1 MAATNKA
8 YRREFNNDELGYGH
22 LQLCVIRPS
31 ANPVHRNDNRQQPD
45 DNRQQQAME
54 NIVNIATG
62 RRMLFA
68 VIAVFALF
76 FLLTVATLIL
86 TITRMSVKDR
96 TEGASKVK
104 GDFYIDLFLYSFVF
118 PSYIDF
124 DQT

>member
-1 MAATNKA
+1 MATNKA
-8 YRREFNNDELGYGH
+8 YRRESNNDELGYGE
-22 LQLCVIRPS
+22 LQLCVIRPA
-31 ANPVHRNDNRQQPD
+31 ANRVDRD

-68 VIAVFALF
+68 VIAVFALSL
-76 FLLTVATLIL
+76 LLTLATLIL

-104 GDFYIDLFLYSFVF
+104 GDF
-118 PSYIDF
+118 
-124 DQT
+124 

>member
-1 MAATNKA
+1 M
-8 YRREFNNDELGYGH
+8 
-22 LQLCVIRPS
+22 CVIRPS
-31 ANPVHRNDNRQQPD
+31 ANRVHRNDNRQQPD